1 MFFVALFMS
10 FSLLS
15 LCFWSCKFVFYIYF
29 AVFLFCLS
37 FFFAFASSLF
47 ASILLPFQDS
57 NLQVH
62 FIRSKIWCNICHW
75 LQKTE
80 VAWRKGSCRSQRC
93 VLWTLIMQPPI

>member
-37 FFFAFASSLF
+37 FFF
-47 ASILLPFQDS
+47 LL
-57 NLQVH
+57 LQVLCLHLFYYH
-62 FIRSKIWCNICHW
+62 FKIPICRFTSFGQRFDVTYVIGYKKPK
-75 LQKTE
+75 LLEGRE
-80 VAWRKGSCRSQRC
+80 VVEVKGVSFE
-93 VLWTLIMQPPI
+93 P